1 MNTKTTKKEREF
13 VVAILEVIKQ
23 YIDSDF
29 DINVSL
35 QTICKMVELFV
46 KDDSDITLMA
56 EAFKEYSE
64 DD

>member
-46 KDDSDITLMA
+46 KDGSDLTLMA

-64 DD
+64 DE